1 VPERHRVFGNQ
12 ALIDTKPSLAYTQ
25 SYQKQKTH
33 PFFSQIDLSLGL
45 EGIKNEVPKILE
57 VKITSIAME
66 KDVLR

>member
-45 EGIKNEVPKILE
+45 EGIKNEVPKIPE